1 MPDAATLLLFMGASA
16 ALLCLPG
23 PTVIYVVV
31 QSLDQGRRAAMSAV
45 LGVGT
50 STFGF
55 TLIAA
60 SAVLTKPTVAS
71 DIGLA
76 VVRYLGAA
84 YLIYLGVRK
93 LLERG
98 DSEEPIS
105 TPRTR
110 NYLGGMIIQTLN
122 PKIAIFFLA
131 ILPQFVRPSGDPMV
145 VQILILGTI
154 FTILAML
161 CNGGYVL
168 LAGAVGGRLRRGA
181 RAKRRL
187 ALLSGCVYIGLSVS
201 AALAGTALHAWAS
214 HQDLQT
220 SPARD

>member
-131 ILPQFVRPSGDPMV
+131 ILPQFVRHRATRWLFKYSSLARFSRSLPCSATAAMSCWQELSVAGCAAAHAPSGDLP
-145 VQILILGTI
+145 
-154 FTILAML
+154 
-161 CNGGYVL
+161 C
-168 LAGAVGGRLRRGA
+168 
-181 RAKRRL
+181 
-187 ALLSGCVYIGLSVS
+187 
-201 AALAGTALHAWAS
+201 
-214 HQDLQT
+214 
-220 SPARD
+220 

>member
-1 MPDAATLLLFMGASA
+1 VNHRRTVGIDFLAEIGDVELNDV
-16 ALLCLPG
+16 CL
-23 PTVIYVVV
+23 TAEVVV
-31 QSLDQGRRAAMSAV
+31 PDPIQDL
-45 LGVGT
+45 
-50 STFGF
+50 
-55 TLIAA
+55 
-60 SAVLTKPTVAS
+60 
-71 DIGLA
+71 GLA
-76 VVRYLGAA
+76 EHSAGVTHQIAQQLELGRGQLDLCAGAA

-220 SPARD
+220 SPARY